1 MNGSIILKHQVVQ
14 IYPLFKHFKN
24 ADCKTGYQTGQVLA
38 GPILFRGEALDMIEV
53 VNKIAIADYNGDD
66 ATILGSDFYLIT

>member
-1 MNGSIILKHQVVQ
+1 
-14 IYPLFKHFKN
+14 
-24 ADCKTGYQTGQVLA
+24 
-38 GPILFRGEALDMIEV
+38 MIEV